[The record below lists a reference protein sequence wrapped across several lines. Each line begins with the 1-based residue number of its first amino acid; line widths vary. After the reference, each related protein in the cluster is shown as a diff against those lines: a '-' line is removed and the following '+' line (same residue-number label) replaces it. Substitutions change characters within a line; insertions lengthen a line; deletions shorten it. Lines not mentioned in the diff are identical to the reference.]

1 MNTYLKD
8 LYNNVRGVLIDPA
21 LFWKEKKAGYLTN
34 SKLLAGYLIPLIV
47 FAALG
52 VFAGGLFRG
61 SLFYLLFP
69 VMKAV
74 RKIVLFAVYY
84 IIMVYII
91 KELMPAFG
99 IKKDLRTARD
109 LAAFSL
115 TPVLIISFFTG
126 LFPFLY
132 ILDILGIYGFYIFWR
147 GINELPDFNERGQFS
162 YFLMIIIAGL
172 LVYGLLSII
181 LSKLLT
187 VIL

>member
-69 VMKAV
+69 AYYKMQL
-74 RKIVLFAVYY
+74 LFHTHSSPNRVEQFRRVCHA
-84 IIMVYII
+84 
-91 KELMPAFG
+91 
-99 IKKDLRTARD
+99 
-109 LAAFSL
+109 
-115 TPVLIISFFTG
+115 
-126 LFPFLY
+126 
-132 ILDILGIYGFYIFWR
+132 
-147 GINELPDFNERGQFS
+147 LP
-162 YFLMIIIAGL
+162 
-172 LVYGLLSII
+172 
-181 LSKLLT
+181 
-187 VIL
+187 